1 VKSKGHH
8 LELTA
13 KSDFAVVVRAC
24 ATAIGLAG
32 FAILASY
39 SIDEVMN
46 RLTGASPRYVQ
57 ALLFQCAQLGLAL
70 FLLWPDRAALFPD
83 RKLSTSNIMWAV
95 TSIALGLALA
105 IALNSDAA
113 SYFWNFLTSN
123 AIVEAREKLNLDD
136 LAFGSLIAH
145 SLIWLTHTALLVPL
159 AENLVYRELVFKL
172 AEPKSRWLI
181 AAASLVTYSLA
192 YFFNGGFDGMLFA
205 LQIGAVLTVLRV
217 ISGSV
222 LFPILA
228 HMVFGAITQSAALVA
243 AMP

>member
-1 VKSKGHH
+1 

-13 KSDFAVVVRAC
+13 KSDFAAVIRAC

-46 RLTGASPRYVQ
+46 RLTGGSPGYVQ

-83 RKLSTSNIMWAV
+83 RSHSTWNLVWAV
-95 TSIALGLALA
+95 TSVTLGVALA

-113 SYFWNFLTSN
+113 HYFWSFLTSN
-123 AIVEAREKLNLDD
+123 TIEEASEKLSLDD
-136 LAFGSLIAH
+136 FAFGSWIAH

-172 AEPKSRWLI
+172 AEPRSQWFI
-181 AAASLVTYSLA
+181 AAASLVTYCLA

-205 LQIGAVLTVLRV
+205 LQIGTVLTVLRV
-217 ISGSV
+217 LSGSV

-228 HMVFGAITQSAALVA
+228 HIGFGAITQSAALA
-243 AMP
+243 AALP